1 MNEFSMK
8 NVLKKNVMALA
19 LLGIYILFII
29 LGFVI
34 EGQNILAPAIV
45 TSLIER
51 NAYVFILGAGMLMC
65 MLTGGNID
73 LSVGSIV
80 CFIGSVVGL
89 FSVENRLLDQWFGVW
104 EVQEINGEATRVLV
118 AHAQPLNTPLAMLVA
133 LGVGLLY
140 GALLGF
146 LIAYVRIPP
155 WIATLAGY
163 LAFRGLGTQ
172 VLTTASAD
180 AALTGFPDS
189 LKNIFGG
196 SVLEYI
202 RVGGEKV
209 YLDVLGMNIPCVV
222 AGILASAAVILLT
235 VTSRKKKIS
244 KGYQAD
250 PKGFVTLKCII
261 LTAIIMF
268 FAVEFSFEGGIPV
281 VVLWIGGVLLIYG
294 IITEKTTIG
303 RHFMT
308 VGGNAESAR
317 LSGINNRLV
326 MFFAYLN
333 MAVLTV
339 IAAMI
344 VTVRASA
351 ANSSAGEEYEL
362 DAIAACI
369 VGGVSAYGGSGTIIG
384 MVVGAT
390 MIGVINQ
397 GMQIIGVDQNW
408 IKIVKGLVLL
418 AAVVF
423 EIVSKQ
429 TKKAKKD
436 AKPKK
441 VKAQKGENG
450 EAEAEPVQPSEE
462 ASELEATVVSE
473 DTEAAPAPVP
483 DAGLAT
489 SET

>member
-1 MNEFSMK
+1 MNGFGMK

-34 EGQNILAPAIV
+34 KGQNILAPAIV

-73 LSVGSIV
+73 LSVGSVV

-104 EVQEINGEATRVLV
+104 EEQVIDGEVTKVLV
-118 AHAQPLNTPLAMLVA
+118 QHAQPLSTPLAILVA
-133 LGVGLLY
+133 LAVGLLY

-250 PKGFVTLKCII
+250 PKGFVILKCII

-429 TKKAKKD
+429 GKNAKKD

-441 VKAQKGENG
+441 AKAKKGKKG
-450 EAEAEPVQPSEE
+450 EAEAEPEQPSEE

-473 DTEAAPAPVP
+473 DTEAAPVP